1 MGDSRPSDI
10 FQTGD
15 LLNNTYRIESILG
28 RGGTSEVY
36 KARNDISGR
45 FVAIKVLKSE
55 FSGDEGYLTLM
66 RREEEIREIRHDAI
80 VRYSENHRTPTGLI
94 YLVMDYVEG
103 PALDAKMKQGG
114 MSAPDL
120 VAVCRRVAD
129 GLKVAHSRRI
139 IHRDLS
145 PDNIILRG
153 GVPSEAVIIDFGIAK
168 DANPGAQTIVGNEFA
183 GKYAYAAPEQL
194 SGHTDARSDLYALGA
209 LLLATFRAAR
219 PDIGSNPMEV
229 LKKKALPLDTQGVP
243 EPLKTLIDR
252 MSHPDPAQR
261 YQSADELLAA
271 IDRSSDGD
279 RTIVVPR
286 PSATPAP
293 AAAVP
298 PKPTPASAKPTP
310 APVAKGGRGGMVA
323 VLIVVFLGLAGAGGY
338 FGGFFDR
345 FLGPSLPLADPY
357 VLVVEKT
364 DGGAVRAAGNVPSD
378 KVSAQLIKGVTDLGG
393 TSELVLASGTIGD
406 TWGSDMLAVF
416 NQVKALESW
425 TITITG
431 NDATV
436 TGSTTDPAAHEAIM
450 ASLGTALPGT
460 LKGKAEIT
468 LKPQFLTADA
478 VNAILQTEAD
488 CGPLTLKD
496 PPALGFGKD
505 DTITVSGRLS
515 GSPKQVQ
522 LFDALNAVADK
533 RKVSLGIELLN
544 PALCLIETTLPE
556 ARTGDFRF
564 DFGFGDRPDD
574 NPSGRY
580 FVGENPTID
589 LVIPAS
595 VTEGFVSVSI
605 IDVSGN
611 VYHIQPNLNRPDND
625 VATLRGGATGEVKVR
640 IAYPLAENSP
650 KTIAFTVDPTTLGKS
665 KVVVINS
672 DKPLFAEFRPTTES
686 VGGYAAALKK
696 AVEAGDLQI
705 RSIDSRILTSVEP

>member
-1 MGDSRPSDI
+1 MGDSRPGDI
-10 FQTGD
+10 FQPGD
-15 LLNNTYRIESILG
+15 LLNNTYRIETILG

-45 FVAIKVLKSE
+45 FTAIKVLKSE

-80 VRYSENHRTPTGLI
+80 VRYSENHRTPNGLI

-103 PALDAKMKQGG
+103 PALDLKMKQGG

-129 GLKVAHSRRI
+129 GLKVAHDRRI

-209 LLLATFRAAR
+209 LLLATFRGAR
-219 PDIGSNPMEV
+219 PDIGANPMEV

-243 EPLKTLIDR
+243 QPLKALIDK
-252 MSHPDPAQR
+252 MSQPDPANR

-271 IDRSSDGD
+271 IDQSADGD

-286 PSATPAP
+286 KPVAPVAAAAAPAPKPAP
-293 AAAVP
+293 AAAK
-298 PKPTPASAKPTP
+298 PK
-310 APVAKGGRGGMVA
+310 GRGGLYALMA
-323 VLIVVFLGLAGAGGY
+323 VLLLGLVGAGG
-338 FGGFFDR
+338 FASGLFDR
-345 FLGPSLPLADPY
+345 FSVPALPVADPY
-357 VLVVEKT
+357 VLTIEKP
-364 DGGAVRAAGNVPSD
+364 DGGTARAVGNVPSQE
-378 KVSAQLIKGVTDLGG
+378 VSDLLAKQLADLGG
-393 TSELVLASGTIGD
+393 TADVTLASGTIGA
-406 TWGSDMLAVF
+406 TWGPDTLTVLGQIAALDSWKIALSGNEAV
-416 NQVKALESW
+416 
-425 TITITG
+425 
-431 NDATV
+431 V
-436 TGSTTDPAAHEAIM
+436 TGTTTDAATHDVVV

-460 LKGKAEIT
+460 LKGRADIT
-468 LKPQFLTADA
+468 LTPQFLTAEAVTAVLDA
-478 VNAILQTEAD
+478 QAD
-488 CGPLTLKD
+488 CGPLTLLN

-505 DTITVSGRLS
+505 ATITVSGRLS
-515 GSPKQVQ
+515 GSPKQVE
-522 LFDALNAVADK
+522 LFEALNAVADK

-544 PALCLIETTLPE
+544 PSLCQIETTLPG
-556 ARTGDFRF
+556 ARSGEFRF
-564 DFGFGDRPDD
+564 DFGFGDRPDN

-589 LVIPAS
+589 LVIPAA

-611 VYHIQPNLNRPDND
+611 VYHILPNLNRPAND
-625 VATLRGGATGEVKVR
+625 VATLRAGATGDFKVR
-640 IAYPLAENSP
+640 VAYPLAENSSSS
-650 KTIAFTVDPTTLGKS
+650 IAFTVDATTLGKS

-672 DKPLFAEFRPTTES
+672 DKPLFTEFRPTTES
-686 VGGYAAALKK
+686 VGGYASALEKAA
-696 AVEAGDLQI
+696 EGGDLQI
-705 RSIDSRILTSVEP
+705 RSIDSRILTSVEN